1 MSLSSLTVSLTVGA
15 VVGVTTYAFYYL
27 GAFDKPV
34 FTVKD
39 HLCWRRK
46 QLVDS
51 GKEQEDTAQHLCA
64 IVALSRD
71 PNLGQVIPRLVNQ
84 TLQAIRI
91 ARPQQA
97 VELLQQGAAGY
108 GSPSGAAML
117 GLGLYWDDP
126 ARVKEPRYAVGWA
139 VGCPTFAEAK
149 AWAQAAQAHLHNKEK
164 DGNKSNKNN
173 SNNNNNTAPTKMV
186 AVRIPAAGPVLTG
199 AIPWR
204 NALTPALAPLWG
216 QWRRAFRAQAALGL
230 LAPKG
235 NECVACEFYV
245 TGPKGPDDM
254 VVIDYTILLSD
265 TTQLLNDTFPE

>member
-1 MSLSSLTVSLTVGA
+1 MSPSSLTVSLTVGA

-51 GKEQEDTAQHLCA
+51 RKEKEDTSQHLYA
-64 IVALSRD
+64 LVALSRD

-84 TLQAIRI
+84 TLQTLRI

-126 ARVKEPRYAVGWA
+126 SVVKEPRYAIGWA
-139 VGCPTFAEAK
+139 VGCSTFVEAK
-149 AWAQAAQAHLHNKEK
+149 AWAQAAQAHLHKKEK
-164 DGNKSNKNN
+164 DGNSNKNK
-173 SNNNNNTAPTKMV
+173 NNNALTKMV
-186 AVRIPAAGPVLTG
+186 AVRIPATGPVLTG

-230 LAPKG
+230 APKG
-235 NECVACEFYV
+235 KECVACEFYV

-254 VVIDYTILLSD
+254 VVIDYTILVSD